1 MPPIDQQDFVAKI
14 HGGVMIVLPDS
25 LDSMTSYIVQ
35 EQGDWFEDEIKFVR
49 ELMRP
54 GMRVIDVGANYGL
67 YALSM
72 AGKVGAE
79 GHVWAFEPASST
91 AGFLKRS
98 ITHNEFGNVTVI
110 QCALSSRTG
119 TAKLGLN
126 RNSEL
131 NTLRPENGGMLEMEE
146 VALTTLDRYTAEHG
160 CERIDFVKLDA
171 EGEESNIIRGGAAFF
186 AKESPLVM
194 YELEQ
199 GQITNHALIRQFED
213 LGYRPYRLVPGLNL
227 LAPFDSTEGTNQ
239 LNLFCCKDDRAQ
251 LLEKRGILSGAQT
264 AEVPPGE
271 SDDSS
276 WRNLLE
282 SRSFAKSMSARW
294 RKQLAGQPLPGWKD
308 LKKSMELY
316 AIAHDPAQSSNS
328 RYAALTASYG
338 QLAAV
343 CGESPNL
350 GRLCTFARVSWELG
364 HRLKA
369 LEIISRAFALWTGQ
383 QPTMLDE
390 PFLPVSSRFDDI
402 DPGDRFNAWMAASL
416 LEQGEYL
423 RSYSSYYTGESSL
436 GNLEALLRTGFAS
449 PQMERRRQLIQM
461 RNGLRSQC
469 RTMCQNVILSLKC

>member
-1 MPPIDQQDFVAKI
+1 MPPIDQQDLIAKI

-25 LDSMTSYIVQ
+25 LDLMTSYIVQ

-49 ELMRP
+49 ELMQP

-72 AGKVGAE
+72 AGKVGAD

-91 AGFLKRS
+91 VSFLKRS
-98 ITHNEFGNVTVI
+98 ITLNKFSNVTVI
-110 QCALSSRTG
+110 QCALSNRTG
-119 TAKLGLN
+119 TAKLGLD
-126 RNSEL
+126 RNTEL
-131 NTLRPENGGMLEMEE
+131 NTLCLENGGMLEIED

-160 CERIDFVKLDA
+160 WERIDFVKLDA
-171 EGEESNIIRGGAAFF
+171 EGEESNIISGGAAFF

-199 GQITNHALIRQFED
+199 GPKTNDAPIRQFED
-213 LGYRPYRLVPGLNL
+213 LGYHPYRLVPGLNL
-227 LAPFDSTEGTNQ
+227 LAPFDSAEGTNQ
-239 LNLFCCKDDRAQ
+239 LNLFCCKNDRAQ
-251 LLEKRGILSGAQT
+251 LLEKRGILSSSQT
-264 AEVPPGE
+264 AMAFPDE

-282 SRSFAKSMSARW
+282 SRSFAKSMSGRW
-294 RKQLAGQPLPGWKD
+294 SKQLAAQPLPGWKD

-316 AIAHDPAQSSNS
+316 AIAHDPAQSPNS
-328 RYAALTASYG
+328 RYAALTASHG

-364 HRLKA
+364 HRVKA
-369 LEIISRAFALWTGQ
+369 LETISRAFAAWTEQ
-383 QPTMLDE
+383 QPAMLDE

-402 DPGDRFNAWMAASL
+402 DPGNRFNAWMAASL

-423 RSYSSYYTGESSL
+423 RSYSSYYTGNSSL

-449 PQMERRRQLIQM
+449 PQMKRRHQLIQL
-461 RNGLRSQC
+461 RNRLRSQSD
-469 RTMCQNVILSLKC
+469 QI